1 MRSVRH
7 LLRQPL
13 KSLAGIL
20 LTAVAVA
27 VLCVSVSQTLAARDT
42 SKRLLELYRT
52 VALTSKVGTQEDA
65 DWIHTLP
72 DTHPELVKALH
83 THGLAS
89 AYIPGLTGEHYTDF
103 VDPNRQ
109 SINQV
114 NEKLQPSPRSYSG
127 AMLEVEISTFQLT
140 EYWLPDPDYPDVM
153 LPATMYTIRA
163 RVLSVPGLV
172 ADFHDLTDWTV
183 QFSVDV
189 ADGEELSIEQG
200 QRYLVFSRYLDDR
213 DWTLRNNMLRYLPTW
228 THSYLP
234 DWDLDTLKP
243 YEHGWGQYEYTCQIA
258 DLVHGLS
265 AGEMRMFRTVDI
277 NPVENGLVPLEG
289 SVEEFLESPAGAQWQ
304 LWLEEIRINSAFF
317 PVLATTALETHASFV
332 LGRTEIS
339 QGRGFTQAEAAEGAA
354 VCIISENMAKN
365 NGLKLGDTLQL
376 QYLNYDMDSQTQDF
390 ISQGKGVVNPAPYTY
405 YDGMTM
411 SQALTY
417 TIVGIYQQDSPW
429 GSVEENM
436 YAFTP
441 NTIFVPK
448 ASVTGSVDH
457 STWGQFT
464 TLELYN
470 DTLRDFQLLSVDAGY
485 ESLFQYYNS
494 GYDLVARSLEEFEAA
509 ALQVLPIGMVV
520 YALLMF
526 LYIFLFP
533 ARERPVLARMDCLG
547 ANSLRRVGHVVGSV
561 ISVLLPGSLLGAWLS
576 IQLWDYVAQALKTY
590 MGTDIEVVLNTDQL
604 WAVSGLQALG
614 VILLCGLLGAVLS
627 YRAGAMGRK

>member
-1 MRSVRH
+1 MRSIRH

-13 KSLAGIL
+13 KSLVGIL

-52 VALTSKVGTQEDA
+52 VALTSKVGTQEEA
-65 DWIHTLP
+65 DWIHSLL
-72 DTHPELVKALH
+72 DTHPELVKTLH

-89 AYIPGLTGEHYTDF
+89 AYIPGLIGEHYTDF

-109 SINQV
+109 NLNKANQ
-114 NEKLQPSPRSYSG
+114 KLQPSPRSYSG
-127 AMLEVEISTFQLT
+127 AMLEIEVTSCQWREH
-140 EYWLPDPDYPDVM
+140 WLSDPGNPNGA
-153 LPATMYTIRA
+153 LPAKRYTIRA
-163 RVLSVPGLV
+163 RILSVLGL
-172 ADFHDLTDWTV
+172 AAGFNDPTDWTA
-183 QFSVDV
+183 QFSFTM
-189 ADGEELSIEQG
+189 ADDEKTSIEEG
-200 QRYLVFSRYLDDR
+200 QRYLVFSRYLDDM

-234 DWDLDTLKP
+234 DWELDTLRP
-243 YEHGWGQYEYTCQIA
+243 WEHGWGQYEYTCQIG

-265 AGEMRMFRTVDI
+265 SGEMDMFRTMSI
-277 NPVENGLVPLEG
+277 IPVENGFIPLEG

-317 PVLATTALETHASFV
+317 PVLATTSLETHASFV
-332 LGRTEIS
+332 LGKTEIS
-339 QGRGFTQAEAAEGAA
+339 QGRSFTQAEAAEGAA
-354 VCIISENMAKN
+354 VCIISENMARN

-376 QYLNYDMDSQTQDF
+376 QYLNYDMDSQTQGF

-411 SQALTY
+411 SQAQTY
-417 TIVGIYQQDSPW
+417 TIIGIYQQASPW

-441 NTIFVPK
+441 NTIFVPET
-448 ASVTGSVDH
+448 SVTGSVDH

-470 DTLRDFQLLSVDAGY
+470 DKLRELQLLSVDVGY
-485 ESLFQYYNS
+485 EGLFQYYNS

-509 ALQVLPIGMVV
+509 ALQVLPIGLVV

-547 ANSLRRVGHVVGSV
+547 ANGLRRVGHVVGSA

-576 IQLWDYVAQALKTY
+576 LQLWDYVARALKSY

-604 WAVSGLQALG
+604 WAVSGLQALV

-627 YRAGAMGRK
+627 YRAGALGRK